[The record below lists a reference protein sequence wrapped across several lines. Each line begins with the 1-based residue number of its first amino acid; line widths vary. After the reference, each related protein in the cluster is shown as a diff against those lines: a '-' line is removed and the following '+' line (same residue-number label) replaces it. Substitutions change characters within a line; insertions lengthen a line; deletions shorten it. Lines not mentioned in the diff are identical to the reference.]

1 MVENWRKNLERAPRY
16 IPLETESQQVNTC
29 IAMGLNCVDSDPKK
43 RPSAL
48 DIIQMLNA
56 VESTNKHT
64 LVRVLALP

>member
-1 MVENWRKNLERAPRY
+1 MH

-29 IAMGLNCVDSDPKK
+29 IVIGLNCVDSDPKK